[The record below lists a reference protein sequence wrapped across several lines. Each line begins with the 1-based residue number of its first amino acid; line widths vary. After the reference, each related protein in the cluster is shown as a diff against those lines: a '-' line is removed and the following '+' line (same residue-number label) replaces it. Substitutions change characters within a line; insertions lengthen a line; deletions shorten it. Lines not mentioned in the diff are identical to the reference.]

1 MSVSGSREAVSS
13 KSPLIEAEDLV
24 NRLADPE
31 LRVLDATIE
40 VKTFPVPRIKSGRG
54 AWKRSHI
61 PGATFV
67 DLRQL
72 SAPRT
77 RSYSFTL
84 PSADHF
90 ASAMAQLGVG
100 SESSVVVYDSR
111 QNMWAARLWWMLRY
125 FGFDNAA
132 VLNGGWTAWLEGQH
146 PVCSK
151 PCAYTPAEPIVS
163 QVRSELVTDKQGVLD
178 AIGESGTCIISALGR
193 RQHRGE
199 RNEYRRRGHIPG
211 ARNVTAWEILD
222 RKTQRYRS
230 VDELR
235 GRFSEVLEADR
246 VIVYCGAGI
255 AASSNALA
263 LQLLGHPNVALYDG
277 GLVEWN
283 SDRSLPLELGE

>member
-1 MSVSGSREAVSS
+1 MALP
-13 KSPLIEAEDLV
+13 SPLVEADW
-24 NRLADPE
+24 LADHLGDPD

-61 PGATFV
+61 PGAAFV
-67 DLRQL
+67 DLKQL
-72 SAPRT
+72 SAPQT
-77 RSYSFTL
+77 RSYAFTL
-84 PSADHF
+84 PSPEHF
-90 ASAMAQLGVG
+90 VSVMAQLGVG
-100 SESSVVVYDSR
+100 PQSRVVVYDSR

-132 VLNGGWTAWLEGQH
+132 VLNGGWTAWLQAERT
-146 PVCSK
+146 VCSK
-151 PCAYTPAEPIVS
+151 PCSYAPAEPIVP
-163 QVRSELVTDKQGVLD
+163 RIRPHLVVDQQSVLD
-178 AIGESGTCIISALGR
+178 AIGESGTCILSALGR

-222 RKTQRYRS
+222 RQTQRYRS

-235 GRFSEVLEADR
+235 DRFSEILGADR
-246 VIVYCGAGI
+246 IIVYCGAGI

-263 LQLLGHPNVALYDG
+263 LQLLGHPNVTLFDG

-283 SDRSLPLELGE
+283 ADRSLPLELGE